1 MMEASSDGN
10 VIHVLH
16 DFTRD
21 RNTSSLFIIMMKR
34 LGRPD
39 VESEI
44 YTHRTW
50 KGLKLSKG
58 NVCKF

>member
-44 YTHRTW
+44 
-50 KGLKLSKG
+50 
-58 NVCKF
+58 